1 VVLED
6 FCTVANQ
13 TTNIFQHQRKWFRN
27 ILRGEN
33 IGSSLTGCTNVSERL
48 VTSATACFLEEAS
61 PTLFD
66 NTDEPKTASA
76 TTQGPT
82 PSAPI
87 VEPAFGSTNPH
98 GRSPLSIISA
108 ILLAIFG
115 LLTVVAFLM
124 ISQNDNL
131 AFSSNGS
138 GLR

>member
-6 FCTVANQ
+6 FCTVVNQ

-27 ILRGEN
+27 ILRGEH
-33 IGSSLTGCTNVSERL
+33 IGSSLTGCTNISARL

-61 PTLFD
+61 PILSDTA
-66 NTDEPKTASA
+66 DEPKT
-76 TTQGPT
+76 TTVTTLGPT

-87 VEPAFGSTNPH
+87 VEPTFGSTNGS
-98 GRSPLSIISA
+98 GRSPLSVISA

-115 LLTVVAFLM
+115 LLTVVAFFM